1 MNESQKIEN
10 TVWFPFFKKIT
21 YSKKVLDI
29 GCGPL
34 PVFNHVIPF
43 DKEHGD
49 ASEVLK
55 YINDKYDVVY
65 SSHCLEH
72 MLEPKSVL
80 QDWFSLV
87 KSGGYLVVSI
97 PHEVLYEQCFWPSIF
112 NSDHKS
118 SFRINNLINNDC
130 FTNSISVEDTISC
143 LPNSEIISITVDDQR
158 YDYRLLAN
166 NRFTKRLV
174 YLELL
179 IFNKFLCNKK
189 YTKLGKLLLKI
200 LNKIGIP
207 FDQTLGGALAQ
218 ITFIVKKI

>member
-10 TVWFPFFKKIT
+10 TAWFPFFKKIT
-21 YSKKVLDI
+21 NSKKVLDI

-34 PVFNHVIPF
+34 PVFKHVIPF

-49 ASEVLK
+49 ASDVLK
-55 YINDKYDVVY
+55 YINEKYDVVY

-72 MLEPKSVL
+72 MLEPKRVL

-87 KSGGYLVVSI
+87 KSGGYLVVSV

-118 SFRINNLINNDC
+118 SFRINSLINNDC
-130 FTNSISVEDTISC
+130 YKNSISVEGVISS
-143 LPNSEIISITVDDQR
+143 LPNSEIISITVDDQG
-158 YDYRLLAN
+158 YDYRLIAN

-174 YLELL
+174 YFELL
-179 IFNKFLCNKK
+179 IFNKLLCNKK
-189 YTKLGKLLLKI
+189 YNKLGKLLLKI